1 MTDSDQH
8 LPDIVPVSIED
19 EMERSYL
26 AYAMSVIVSRAL
38 PDVRDGLK
46 PVHRRILYAMKDG
59 GYDWTKPYRKSAR
72 IVGDVMGLYH
82 PHGDSAIYDTMV
94 RMAQDFSMRLPL
106 VDGQGNFGSMDG
118 DPAAAHRYT
127 EARLAKSAEGLL
139 RDIDKETVDFVPN
152 YDESTMEPSV
162 LPAEFPNLLVNGAG
176 GIAVG
181 MATNIPPHNLGEV
194 VDACLAY
201 IDNPGITVEELMEFV
216 PGPDFPTGGSIL
228 GRTGIRDAY
237 HTGRGSVVMRA
248 KAEIQEIRKD
258 RFAIV
263 VTEVPYQVNKAR
275 MMERIGE
282 IVRDKIVEGISDL
295 RDESDRDGVRVV
307 IELKRDSVPEVVLNQ
322 LYRFTGMQTS
332 FGVNMLALNQ
342 GRPEQLNLRDI
353 IVAFIAFRE
362 QVITRRTAFL
372 LRKARDRAHVLAG
385 LLVALNNIDE
395 MITLIRAAAD
405 APEARMKM
413 TAREWSAEGV
423 ADFIGIIDDPGHG
436 VVDGHYR
443 LSDAQARAILELR
456 LQRLTGMER
465 SKLVDE
471 TRDLAEHISA
481 YLEILQSRER
491 LQTVMREELGTAK
504 DSFATPRRTVLE
516 ENEFEH
522 DIEDLIQRED
532 MVVTVSLNGYIKRV
546 PLSTYRAQHRGG
558 KGRAGMSTREEDVVN
573 RLFVAN
579 THTPI
584 LFFTSRGMVYQMKV
598 YRLPLATPQ
607 ARGKAMVNLLP
618 LQEGEWIQTVMPM
631 PTEEES
637 WPDLHIMFATSAG
650 TVRRNTLSDFTRI
663 MRNGKIAMKL
673 DDGEQ
678 LISVQPCSADND
690 VLLATRGG
698 KAIRFQVSDVR
709 VFQGRDSMGVRGVKL
724 AKGDTVVSMSIL
736 RHVDYQSVPSTDQHE
751 REVYLRQT
759 SHLRRVTGDG
769 NGNAEEIEPPVFRL
783 GEERLARLGA
793 EEEFILTV
801 TANGVGKRTSAHE
814 YRITKRGGQGIW
826 NLDMTDKAGDV
837 VSAFP
842 VNHSDEIMLVTDSG
856 QLIRCAVD
864 EIGIKGRRTQG
875 VWVFRVSDDEHV
887 VSVSLIGEDAGPGNG
902 DDSNELDPDF
912 DTPIDNTPED
922 DSLGEQPAEKA
933 GDADAG
939 DADPQA

>member
-8 LPDIVPVSIED
+8 LPDIAPVSIED
-19 EMERSYL
+19 EMKRSYL
-26 AYAMSVIVSRAL
+26 DYAMSVIVSRAL

-59 GYDWTKPYRKSAR
+59 GYDWTRPYRKSAR
-72 IVGDVMGLYH
+72 IVGDVMGQYH

-106 VDGQGNFGSMDG
+106 IDGQGNFGSMDG
-118 DPAAAHRYT
+118 DPPAAHRYT

-139 RDIDKETVDFVPN
+139 RDIDKDTVDFVPN
-152 YDESTMEPSV
+152 YDESTTEPSV

-201 IDNPGITVEELMEFV
+201 IDNPGITIDELMEFV
-216 PGPDFPTGGSIL
+216 PGPDFPTGGTIL
-228 GRTGIRDAY
+228 GRAGIREAY
-237 HTGRGSVVMRA
+237 HTGRGSIVMRA

-258 RFAIV
+258 RFAIIV
-263 VTEVPYQVNKAR
+263 SEIPYQVNKAR

-282 IVRDKIVEGISDL
+282 IVREKTVDGIADL

-307 IELKRDSVPEVVLNQ
+307 IELKRDAVPEVVLNQ
-322 LYRFTGMQTS
+322 LYRFTAMQTS

-353 IVAFIAFRE
+353 IGAFVAFRE
-362 QVITRRTAFL
+362 QVITRRTAYL
-372 LRKARDRAHVLAG
+372 LRRARERAHVLAG

-395 MITLIRAAAD
+395 MIALIRAAAD
-405 APEARMKM
+405 AAEARREM
-413 TAREWSAEGV
+413 TARDWPAAEV
-423 ADFIGIIDDPGHG
+423 ADFIAIIDDPGHV
-436 VVDGHYR
+436 VVDGRYR

-465 SKLVDE
+465 SKLVEE
-471 TRDLAEHISA
+471 TQELAEKIGD
-481 YLEILQSRER
+481 YLEILQSRVR
-491 LQTVMREELGTAK
+491 LLGVMREELVAAK
-504 DSFATPRRTVLE
+504 ETFSDPRRTVLE

-546 PLSTYRAQHRGG
+546 PLSAYRAQRRGG
-558 KGRAGMSTREEDVVN
+558 KGRAGMATREEDVVN

-618 LQEGEWIQTVMPM
+618 LEEGEWIQTVMPM
-631 PTEEES
+631 PADEEA
-637 WPDLHIMFATSAG
+637 WGDLHVMFATSAG
-650 TVRRNTLSDFTRI
+650 TVRRNALSDFTEIR
-663 MRNGKIAMKL
+663 RNGKIAMKL
-673 DDGEQ
+673 DDGDQ
-678 LISVQPCSADND
+678 LISVQPCTEDSD
-690 VLLATRGG
+690 VLLATRKG
-698 KAIRFQVSDVR
+698 KAIRFQTSDVR
-709 VFQGRDSMGVRGVKL
+709 VFQSRGSMGVRGIKL
-724 AKGDTVVSMSIL
+724 AKDDVVVSMSIL
-736 RHVDYQSVPSTDQHE
+736 RHVDYQDVPGSDLQE
-751 REVYLRQT
+751 RDVYLRQT
-759 SHLRRVTGDG
+759 AHLRRLAGDSDG
-769 NGNAEEIEPPVFRL
+769 NGNGNGGAEAHEPPEVL
-783 GEERLARLGA
+783 LSEERLAMLGA

-801 TANGVGKRTSAHE
+801 TSTGIGKRTSAHE
-814 YRITKRGGQGIW
+814 YRITNRGGQGIW
-826 NLDMTDKAGDV
+826 NMDMTDKVGDV

-842 VNHSDEIMLVTDSG
+842 VNHSDQIMLVTDAG

-875 VWVFRVSDDEHV
+875 VWVFRVNDDEEV
-887 VSVSLIGEDAGPGNG
+887 VSVSLIGEDSGNDEDGEDG
-902 DDSNELDPDF
+902 DGD
-912 DTPIDNTPED
+912 
-922 DSLGEQPAEKA
+922 
-933 GDADAG
+933 GDAPHPDGGNPGADDAE
-939 DADPQA
+939 PES